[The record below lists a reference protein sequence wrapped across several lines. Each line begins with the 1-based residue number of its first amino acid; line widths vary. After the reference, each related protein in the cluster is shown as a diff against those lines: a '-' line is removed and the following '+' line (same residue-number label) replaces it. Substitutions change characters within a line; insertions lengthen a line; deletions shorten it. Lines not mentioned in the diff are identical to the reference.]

1 MRILRFLF
9 IILVATSILSSC
21 SKYAKLEKVTDSEVL
36 LEAANEYYENEEY
49 RKAAELYERILP
61 AIGGSSQAEDVSFK
75 VGMAN
80 YLVGNYILADYHF
93 RRFHENYGRSPRAE
107 EAFYLQA
114 YSLYKEA
121 PISSLDATN
130 TREAIAT
137 MQNFLNRFPS
147 TEKREEATKIIDE
160 LQVRLETKAYDIA
173 KLYWDLSEGL
183 FAQSYLEASLVTF
196 ENFERDFPDSDY
208 REELGYL
215 KVEAQ
220 FRIAQNS
227 IESKKEERLYKAI
240 GYYEDFLNYYP
251 GSKYSAQAQKVYEQC
266 LTELSKIS
274 KSNT

>member
-1 MRILRFLF
+1 MRLYRLVFIL
-9 IILVATSILSSC
+9 IVSSTVLSSC
-21 SKYAKLEKVTDSEVL
+21 SKYAKLEKVTDTEVL

-61 AIGGSSQAEDVSFK
+61 SIGGSSYAEDVSFK

-80 YLVGNYILADYHF
+80 YLVGNYLLADYHF

-121 PISSLDATN
+121 PISSLDATK
-130 TREAIAT
+130 TRETIST

-147 TEKREEATKIIDE
+147 TERKEDATKIIDE

-183 FAQSYLEASLVTF
+183 FAQSYLEASLVAF
-196 ENFERDFPDSDY
+196 ENFERDFPDSEY

-215 KVEAQ
+215 KVAAQ
-220 FRIAQNS
+220 YRIAQNS
-227 IESKKEERLYKAI
+227 VELRKEERYYKAI
-240 GYYEDFLNYYP
+240 GFYEDFLNYYP